1 MRFRADYEHEKYD
14 KPRTD
19 IGFQHASRML
29 LENTISDE
37 AVKTKIARKP
47 LSPRPV
53 KTSEGYV

>member
-19 IGFQHASRML
+19 IAFQHESRML

-37 AVKTKIARKP
+37 AVMTKIARKP
-47 LSPRPV
+47 LSLRPV